1 MNNLQPYEKH
11 LADKL
16 GQVPVPDKNEGWIEM
31 RKLLDRDMPEGGGGW
46 GGNRKWWWMGLTV
59 AIIIA
64 GLWMSQQFNDRQQ
77 SGLQPGIASA
87 SENDLN
93 KPSTPINNE
102 NKEVSANKEVNS
114 TTDNTNTRSNVEKS
128 NTTNDPAVT
137 KNSPDN
143 STSSE
148 KKVPGSNKDALNKV
162 PSTTVSFSKPK
173 KNSRIV
179 DFNVSPT
186 SNGTQYNTF
195 VSTKNS
201 GKPGVRNSKAH
212 NTNEAA
218 ILLAGKEK
226 NSNGIVSDIFN
237 SSVPNDP
244 IANANGAKIHKTPEE
259 NAFLSSY
266 AAPSGLVEQT
276 FKNPEDSFIDFPSE
290 NQPLKAEPGKTDKAF
305 AKDMRKKSVQ
315 EDNRKMS
322 RKSMRGIGAEKER
335 ELTFAAGLSMPQSF
349 AIGSQQSPAYG
360 VNAKSGKASDYVPVP
375 FFQYHINNRLFF
387 QTELQFQSPQ
397 FTDRLLISQ
406 TQHTMAPANGMLER
420 SIYVEKLYYFNIPLN
435 IYFSPARNFYFGS
448 GIQFSSLL
456 SGVATYQDNRYNNG
470 TLENS
475 YSRVQGFKDD
485 SVAAKL
491 SSSEWRYQLEG
502 NYYFNRFTFGA
513 RYNQALNQFV
523 NLQPSPTLPYTQG
536 RNQSFLI
543 YLRYN
548 IWEERKKS
556 MYSLAGN

>member
-64 GLWMSQQFNDRQQ
+64 GLWTSQQFNDRQRAGSQ
-77 SGLQPGIASA
+77 AGFAGTD
-87 SENDLN
+87 ENVTN

-102 NKEVSANKEVNS
+102 TNAVANEVNS
-114 TTDNTNTRSNVEKS
+114 TTDNTNTGSNAEKS
-128 NTTNDPAVT
+128 NNTNEPAVT
-137 KNSPDN
+137 KNRSDN
-143 STSSE
+143 SNSNE
-148 KKVPGSNKDALNKV
+148 RKEPGSNKNSLTKGPA
-162 PSTTVSFSKPK
+162 TTVSVSKS
-173 KNSRIV
+173 KNNSQLV
-179 DFNVSPT
+179 DLNVSPT
-186 SNGTQYNTF
+186 GNGNQYSRLVNN
-195 VSTKNS
+195 KNS
-201 GKPGVRNSKAH
+201 GNVGVRNAGASKA
-212 NTNEAA
+212 NNAA

-226 NSNGIVSDIFN
+226 NSNGVVSDMFN
-237 SSVPNDP
+237 AGNNNDP
-244 IANANGAKIHKTPEE
+244 IANAQGAKVYKSPEE

-266 AAPSGLVEQT
+266 TIPSGLVEQT
-276 FKNPEDSFIDFPSE
+276 FENPEDKFIDLPSE
-290 NQPLKAEPGKTDKAF
+290 KQPLKAEPGKTDKAF
-305 AKDMRKKSVQ
+305 TKDMRKKSIP

-322 RKSMRGIGAEKER
+322 RRNMRGIGAEKDR
-335 ELTFAAGLSMPQSF
+335 DLTFAAGLSMPQSF
-349 AIGSQQSPAYG
+349 AIGGQQSPAYG

-406 TQHTMAPANGMLER
+406 TQHTISPANGMLER

-456 SGVATYQDNRYNNG
+456 SGVATYQDNRYTNG
-470 TLENS
+470 TLDNS

-491 SSSEWRYQLEG
+491 APSEWRYQLEG
-502 NYYFNRFTFGA
+502 NYYFKRFTFGA
-513 RYNQALNQFV
+513 RYNQALKQFV
-523 NLQPSPTLPYTQG
+523 NLQPSPTLPLTQG

-548 IWEERKKS
+548 IWEERKKN